1 MLFPAAVLIVV
12 LLAGLTVDGTARYLT
27 HRTLADAAQAAANDA
42 AGAGVQTAE
51 FVAGEGVPLDQAA
64 VERAVAQS
72 LAARDDPILE
82 GLRTEVTIVHS
93 NDDLD
98 RPSAVRVRI
107 TGHVRGVFFSL
118 LDDEV
123 TATATAT
130 TYVRG

>member
-42 AGAGVQTAE
+42 VGAGVHPDE
-51 FVAGEGVPLDQAA
+51 FVAGEGVPLDQAE
-64 VERAVAQS
+64 VEATVVRS
-72 LAARDDPILE
+72 LAARDDPLLE
-82 GLRTEVTIVHS
+82 GARTEVAILHS
-93 NDDLD
+93 TDDPD
-98 RPSAVRVRI
+98 RPTRVQVRI

-123 TATATAT
+123 SATATATAF
-130 TYVRG
+130 VRG